1 MAYNLRLP
9 NGVLLKDIPDDVP
22 DEEVRRKVLEE
33 FPDLALKEKRTWGE
47 AGSDILAS
55 LGSGLGQAA
64 QFPDQLGRLITGER
78 PREASEVSPDET
90 PGLFKEGPG
99 AVLGA
104 YGKQLEDYGQAQK
117 SAILRAKEQARAEK
131 IQKAEGFTDEFITS
145 IKETAKDPALI
156 SSFFFE
162 QIPSLI
168 GSYGFG
174 MFTKGGAKLLMRNAT
189 EEALS
194 KYGVRGAVAG
204 NAVMQGTDVGSDTYE
219 QLYKQL
225 RAQGMPEEEA
235 HGVALGKGR
244 IAAIEAAAVSLAAT
258 KGLDKLGG
266 ASIERA
272 LMGRRVPG
280 QGFVKGLT
288 GEALSEGIEEG
299 GGAFA
304 KNYNIKDVIPET
316 DLMKGVGS
324 AAGLGALGGALLGGG
339 AGAISGGNLPNVP
352 AGTLLPPTQPPA
364 PPAQPPVVQPAQPQG
379 AMPPSMPMPPAAPA
393 APGVAAN
400 PNAPV
405 GPYSPIKLTPE
416 GTPERD
422 LAGVVPQGQL
432 ADPKQ
437 LVGPDR
443 PAGELPPQV
452 QGELPMG
459 GQGELFRGQAPQ
471 QPEQTPAQTPKAPA
485 PETIGGFL
493 RKVIDIAKADPSTSK
508 VMRGN
513 NSSTAKIVEERVQN
527 LITANPELDLA
538 AAMEQLYQQN
548 KLGQGRALSP
558 AQQELLDAAY
568 QRLTGLDI
576 EEGIRNRSFMA
587 APQGELFPGEGNA
600 EPPAATPNAPGE
612 APPDVGVPGQ
622 PQPPATP
629 QGTPG
634 GVGPRVVPGGVP
646 AGTPPTGT
654 GTQPIALD
662 PAVEWDRHRDP
673 AQPDYDQ
680 LSPEEQAAW
689 NKSVAAGRSTGTNF
703 AKVMKAHLDRKA
715 GEQGKSEA
723 EIKAAFTKHGQEMA
737 ADIESDIKGKTFSQV
752 LKFLSQ
758 SGPESNRQIAKA
770 LYNRAKELTKLG
782 YTFKFTV
789 PTSRAEILKVGGY
802 DPGVLGRVQPRGKYI
817 DISVAGKG
825 SGQPFGAQYRTTT
838 HESIHAVTASLVI
851 YGENNPTTDA
861 GKFVTELTRLS
872 KFVLKHLTDKKARGE
887 TLTRSEEK
895 VLSGSNALGNQ
906 GARGTRY
913 NQPHEMLAHGMT
925 SNFMQEVLESIPYKG
940 RRSVMSK
947 FVEAIRTVLGL
958 SPRTETAL
966 SQVIYLSEQLLNT
979 SLGPI
984 QSSTATRGPIQA
996 TAGPVNVP
1004 APGQPY
1010 TLPKLTKLQAPQTT
1024 AQQVKTVVGKVQKN
1038 WNDNDFWTR
1047 FRIAAVD
1054 PTSGLAQ
1061 TLKSLP
1067 VFQNGQLRA
1076 DMLIRSFNQVINL
1089 IKNGLQSGIPVVN
1102 NDGTIII
1109 QQDPANLARSQLVAD
1124 NLDKNAVVQG
1134 SGMTGR
1140 EFVGEVAR
1148 ILRGKE
1154 ILKIDAQRRAK
1165 AAQMLA
1171 VAKSKIQQAK
1181 QAKAA
1186 NAPLNVVMKLVNEAK
1201 AIRARYREDL
1211 HVNRERQV
1219 TQAHINWAEQQMQAV
1234 PEMQE
1239 VFDIWG
1245 KTTNSL
1251 IDLWENAGLL
1261 SPAQAAYYRSM
1272 KSYVPLYAAREDL
1285 APLKQEGY
1293 TGKAGGTKTVRE
1305 LEHLSGSELQ
1315 RNIWENMDK
1324 HYASMIAAAYQNQT
1338 RKVAVGQLKA
1348 LGAAKIAAKPTDPD
1362 VNLRYRDPTDPNAD
1376 ANGYVSVILD
1386 NPNDLAAFQIMNYEM
1401 GPLLKALS
1409 ATTQV
1414 LRTTALLNPMYW
1426 IKQLIRDPLHA
1437 TMVANSGI
1445 VTPFHAVAEYAK
1457 ILANNSA
1464 EAKFLASRGVIGQV
1478 DSTIDIHQFLKQ
1490 AGTQKLN
1497 QTVLDKMLHK
1507 VMQAHEASDA
1517 ATRVAIFKK
1526 ARDQGLKQGM
1536 SVDEANDYGA
1546 FRARESIN
1554 FSVHGNS
1561 KTLHALRHM
1570 IPFFS
1575 ASITSMDTL
1584 YRAATGYGLN
1594 PEEKAEAQRL
1604 FMSRAAIM
1612 VVLSTLYAMS
1622 LQDDDEY
1629 KKLPD
1634 NVKDNNWLMPNPWGT
1649 DGKSFIKVP
1658 VPFEVGFFFKTLPE
1672 ASVRYMSGTSTGKE
1686 YLHSVVD
1693 GIRHNLPG
1701 EGIIIP
1707 QGAKPILEAVTNYSF
1722 YSRRPIE
1729 GMSDQ
1734 ALPVASRGPNAG
1746 EAAKALS
1753 AMGLDKAGLSPA
1765 MIDHL
1770 TQAYFAEL
1778 GTFTMGVASSM
1789 IAEANGKVPPTKNI
1803 EEQPFFKSFMTNPN
1817 TSSAAT
1823 DFYEITHT
1831 SQEVVNQF
1839 NRLVSQGRKEEAQTY
1854 MADEENKKRYAA
1866 APVLRNLQ
1874 NQMNLIRKRVNY
1886 LKAQNDMDPDARQA
1900 QINKLMDQYDQVAKK
1915 GYLVLEK
1922 AGIER

>member
-1 MAYNLRLP
+1 
-9 NGVLLKDIPDDVP
+9 
-22 DEEVRRKVLEE
+22 
-33 FPDLALKEKRTWGE
+33 
-47 AGSDILAS
+47 
-55 LGSGLGQAA
+55 
-64 QFPDQLGRLITGER
+64 
-78 PREASEVSPDET
+78 
-90 PGLFKEGPG
+90 
-99 AVLGA
+99 
-104 YGKQLEDYGQAQK
+104 
-117 SAILRAKEQARAEK
+117 
-131 IQKAEGFTDEFITS
+131 
-145 IKETAKDPALI
+145 
-156 SSFFFE
+156 
-162 QIPSLI
+162 
-168 GSYGFG
+168 
-174 MFTKGGAKLLMRNAT
+174 
-189 EEALS
+189 
-194 KYGVRGAVAG
+194 
-204 NAVMQGTDVGSDTYE
+204 
-219 QLYKQL
+219 
-225 RAQGMPEEEA
+225 
-235 HGVALGKGR
+235 
-244 IAAIEAAAVSLAAT
+244 
-258 KGLDKLGG
+258 
-266 ASIERA
+266 
-272 LMGRRVPG
+272 
-280 QGFVKGLT
+280 
-288 GEALSEGIEEG
+288 
-299 GGAFA
+299 
-304 KNYNIKDVIPET
+304 
-316 DLMKGVGS
+316 
-324 AAGLGALGGALLGGG
+324 
-339 AGAISGGNLPNVP
+339 
-352 AGTLLPPTQPPA
+352 
-364 PPAQPPVVQPAQPQG
+364 
-379 AMPPSMPMPPAAPA
+379 
-393 APGVAAN
+393 
-400 PNAPV
+400 
-405 GPYSPIKLTPE
+405 
-416 GTPERD
+416 
-422 LAGVVPQGQL
+422 
-432 ADPKQ
+432 
-437 LVGPDR
+437 
-443 PAGELPPQV
+443 
-452 QGELPMG
+452 
-459 GQGELFRGQAPQ
+459 
-471 QPEQTPAQTPKAPA
+471 
-485 PETIGGFL
+485 
-493 RKVIDIAKADPSTSK
+493 
-508 VMRGN
+508 
-513 NSSTAKIVEERVQN
+513 
-527 LITANPELDLA
+527 
-538 AAMEQLYQQN
+538 
-548 KLGQGRALSP
+548 
-558 AQQELLDAAY
+558 
-568 QRLTGLDI
+568 
-576 EEGIRNRSFMA
+576 
-587 APQGELFPGEGNA
+587 
-600 EPPAATPNAPGE
+600 
-612 APPDVGVPGQ
+612 
-622 PQPPATP
+622 
-629 QGTPG
+629 
-634 GVGPRVVPGGVP
+634 
-646 AGTPPTGT
+646 
-654 GTQPIALD
+654 
-662 PAVEWDRHRDP
+662 
-673 AQPDYDQ
+673 
-680 LSPEEQAAW
+680 
-689 NKSVAAGRSTGTNF
+689 
-703 AKVMKAHLDRKA
+703 
-715 GEQGKSEA
+715 
-723 EIKAAFTKHGQEMA
+723 
-737 ADIESDIKGKTFSQV
+737 
-752 LKFLSQ
+752 
-758 SGPESNRQIAKA
+758 
-770 LYNRAKELTKLG
+770 
-782 YTFKFTV
+782 
-789 PTSRAEILKVGGY
+789 
-802 DPGVLGRVQPRGKYI
+802 
-817 DISVAGKG
+817 
-825 SGQPFGAQYRTTT
+825 
-838 HESIHAVTASLVI
+838 
-851 YGENNPTTDA
+851 
-861 GKFVTELTRLS
+861 
-872 KFVLKHLTDKKARGE
+872 
-887 TLTRSEEK
+887 
-895 VLSGSNALGNQ
+895 
-906 GARGTRY
+906 
-913 NQPHEMLAHGMT
+913 
-925 SNFMQEVLESIPYKG
+925 
-940 RRSVMSK
+940 
-947 FVEAIRTVLGL
+947 
-958 SPRTETAL
+958 
-966 SQVIYLSEQLLNT
+966 
-979 SLGPI
+979 
-984 QSSTATRGPIQA
+984 
-996 TAGPVNVP
+996 
-1004 APGQPY
+1004 
-1010 TLPKLTKLQAPQTT
+1010 
-1024 AQQVKTVVGKVQKN
+1024 
-1038 WNDNDFWTR
+1038 
-1047 FRIAAVD
+1047 
-1054 PTSGLAQ
+1054 
-1061 TLKSLP
+1061 
-1067 VFQNGQLRA
+1067 
-1076 DMLIRSFNQVINL
+1076 
-1089 IKNGLQSGIPVVN
+1089 
-1102 NDGTIII
+1102 
-1109 QQDPANLARSQLVAD
+1109 
-1124 NLDKNAVVQG
+1124 
-1134 SGMTGR
+1134 MTGR

>member
-47 AGSDILAS
+47 AGSDTLAS
-55 LGSGLGQAA
+55 LGSGLGQLG
-64 QFPDQLGRLITGER
+64 QFPDQLTRLLTGAKA
-78 PREASEVSPDET
+78 REASETTADET
-90 PGLFKEGPG
+90 PGLFKEGPAG
-99 AVLGA
+99 VLGA
-104 YGKQLEDYGQAQK
+104 YGKQLEDYSQAQK
-117 SAILRAKEQARAEK
+117 TPILRAKEQARAEK
-131 IQKAEGFTDEFITS
+131 IQKAEGFTDEFLTS

-162 QIPSLI
+162 QVPNLI

-174 MFTKGGAKLLMRNAT
+174 ALTKGGAKLLMRNAT
-189 EEALS
+189 EEALA
-194 KYGVRGAVAG
+194 KYGVRGSVAG
-204 NAVMQGTDVGSDTYE
+204 GAVMQGTDVGSDTYE

-225 RAQGMPEEEA
+225 RAQGMSEEEA
-235 HGVALGKGR
+235 HGIALGKGR
-244 IAAIEAAAVSLAAT
+244 IAAIEAAAISLAAT

-272 LMGRRVPG
+272 LMGRKLPG

-299 GGAFA
+299 GGALA
-304 KNYNIKDVIPET
+304 KNYNIKDVLPET

-339 AGAISGGNLPNVP
+339 AGALGGHGAVPNVP
-352 AGTLLPPTQPPA
+352 PGTLLPPVNPPA
-364 PPAQPPVVQPAQPQG
+364 PPVQPPAQPQG
-379 AMPPSMPMPPAAPA
+379 AMPPSTPIPPA

-443 PAGELPPQV
+443 PSAELPPQV

-471 QPEQTPAQTPKAPA
+471 QPEQTPTQTPKAPV
-485 PETIGGFL
+485 PETIDKFL
-493 RKVIDIAKADPSTSK
+493 QKVIDIAKADPSTSK

-513 NSSTAKIVEERVQN
+513 NSSTAKIVGERVQN
-527 LITANPELDLA
+527 LISANPELDLA

-576 EEGIRNRSFMA
+576 EEGIKNRSFMA
-587 APQGELFPGEGNA
+587 APQGELFPGEANG
-600 EPPAATPNAPGE
+600 PPPQSPPNAPGE
-612 APPDVGVPGQ
+612 TPPNVGVPNE

-634 GVGPRVVPGGVP
+634 GVGPGVVPGGVP
-646 AGTPPTGT
+646 TGTPPTGT
-654 GTQPIALD
+654 GTKPAALD

-689 NKSVAAGRSTGTNF
+689 NKSVAAGRGTGTNF

-715 GEQGKSEA
+715 AEQGKSADEL
-723 EIKAAFTKHGQEMA
+723 KAAFAKYGQEMSV
-737 ADIESDIKGKTFSQV
+737 DIEADIKGKTFSQV

-758 SGPESNRQIAKA
+758 NGPEANQQIAKA

-789 PTSRAEILKVGGY
+789 PTSPAEVRAVGGY
-802 DPGVLGRVQPRGKYI
+802 DGSGVLGRVQPRYKHM

-825 SGQPFGAQYRTTT
+825 SGQPFGGQYRTTT

-861 GKFVTELTRLS
+861 GKFVTELTKLS
-872 KFVLKHLTDKKARGE
+872 KFVLKHLTDKQTRGE
-887 TLTRSEEK
+887 TLTRSEAK
-895 VLSGSNALGNQ
+895 VLSGSNALGN
-906 GARGTRY
+906 GSGRSRY
-913 NQPHEMLAHGMT
+913 NQAHEMLAHGMT

-940 RRSVMSK
+940 RRSVMSQ
-947 FVEAIRTVLGL
+947 FVDSIRRALGL
-958 SPRTETAL
+958 SPKTETAL
-966 SQVIYLSEQLLNT
+966 SQVIYLTEQLLNT
-979 SLGPI
+979 SLTPI
-984 QSSTATRGPIQA
+984 QTSTSTRGPISA
-996 TAGPVNVP
+996 TTGPVNVP

-1024 AQQVKTVVGKVQKN
+1024 GQQIKTVVGKVQKN

-1076 DMLIRSFNQVINL
+1076 DMLVRSFSQVINL

-1102 NDGTIII
+1102 RDGTIII

-1124 NLDKNAVVQG
+1124 KLDKNAVVQG

-1154 ILKIDAQRRAK
+1154 ILKLDAQRRAK
-1165 AAQMLA
+1165 AAQMMA
-1171 VAKSKIQQAK
+1171 VARSKIQQAK

-1261 SPAQAAYYRSM
+1261 SPAQAAYYRSI

-1338 RKVAVGQLKA
+1338 RKVAVDQLKG

-1376 ANGYVSVILD
+1376 PNGYVSVILD

-1401 GPLLKALS
+1401 GPLLKAMS

-1437 TMVANSGI
+1437 TLVANSGI
-1445 VTPFHAVAEYAK
+1445 VTPFHAVSEYAK

-1464 EAKFLASRGVIGQV
+1464 EAKFLASRGIIGQV

-1497 QTVLDKMLHK
+1497 QTVLDKMMHK

-1554 FSVHGNS
+1554 FAVHGNS

-1594 PEEKAEAQRL
+1594 PKEKAEAQRL
-1604 FMSRAAIM
+1604 FISRAAIM
-1612 VVLSTLYAMS
+1612 AVLSTLYAMS

-1672 ASVRYMSGTSTGKE
+1672 ASIRYMYGTSTGKE
-1686 YLHSVVD
+1686 YLASVVD

-1707 QGAKPILEAVTNYSF
+1707 QAAKPIVEAVTNYSF

-1734 ALPVASRGPNAG
+1734 ALPVASRGPNAS
-1746 EAAKALS
+1746 ETAKALS
-1753 AMGLDKAGLSPA
+1753 AAGLDKAGLSPA

-1778 GTFTMGVASSM
+1778 GTFTMGVSSSM

-1817 TSSAAT
+1817 TSSAAK

-1839 NRLVSQGRKEEAQTY
+1839 NRLVSQGRKEEAQAY
-1854 MADEENKKRYAA
+1854 AADEENKKLYAA

-1886 LKAQNDMDPDARQA
+1886 LKEQNAGDPDARQA
-1900 QINKLMDQYDQVAKK
+1900 EINKLMDRYDQVAKK

>member
-1 MAYNLRLP
+1 MPYNLRLP
-9 NGVLLKDIPDDVP
+9 NGVVLKDIPDDVS
-22 DEEVRRKVLEE
+22 DDDVRKKVLEE
-33 FPDLALKEKRTWGE
+33 FPDIALKEKRTWGE
-47 AGSDILAS
+47 AGIDTLAS
-55 LGSGLGQAA
+55 LGSGIGQLA
-64 QFPDQLGRLITGER
+64 QFPDQFGRLITGAK
-78 PREASEVSPDET
+78 PREALETTPDET
-90 PGLFKEGPG
+90 PGLFKEGP
-99 AVLGA
+99 AALLGA
-104 YGKQLEDYGQAQK
+104 YGKQFEDYSQGQK
-117 SAILRAKEQARAEK
+117 TAILRAKEQARAEK
-131 IQKAEGFTDEFITS
+131 IQKAEGFTDEFLTS

-162 QIPSLI
+162 QIPNLI
-168 GSYGFG
+168 GSGGFG

-189 EEALS
+189 EEALA

-204 NAVMQGTDVGSDTYE
+204 GAIMQGTDVGSDTYE

-225 RAQGMPEEEA
+225 RKQGTPEEEA
-235 HGVALGKGR
+235 HGIALAKGR
-244 IAAIEAAAVSLAAT
+244 VAAIEAAAISLAAT
-258 KGLDKLGG
+258 KLPGG
-266 ASIERA
+266 SSIERA
-272 LMGRRVPG
+272 LVGRKLPG
-280 QGFVKGLT
+280 QGFVKGLA

-299 GGAFA
+299 GGALA
-304 KNYNIKDVIPET
+304 KNYNVQQVFPET
-316 DLMKGVGS
+316 SLMKGVGS

-339 AGAISGGNLPNVP
+339 AGALGGGNLPSVP
-352 AGTLLPPTQPPA
+352 AGTLLPPVNPPTPPA
-364 PPAQPPVVQPAQPQG
+364 VQPPAQPQG
-379 AMPPSMPMPPAAPA
+379 AMPPQPMPPGVPGGAASPS
-393 APGVAAN
+393 
-400 PNAPV
+400 APV
-405 GPYSPIKLTPE
+405 GPYTPLKLTPE

-422 LAGVVPQGQL
+422 LAGVVPQGQ
-432 ADPKQ
+432 AVNRKEMI
-437 LVGPDR
+437 GPDR

-452 QGELPMG
+452 QGELPLG

-471 QPEQTPAQTPKAPA
+471 QPAQTPTQLPKVSA
-485 PETIGGFL
+485 PESIGGFL

-513 NSSTAKIVEERVQN
+513 NSSTAKIVEERLQN
-527 LITANPELDLA
+527 LINANPDLDHA
-538 AAMEQLYQQN
+538 TAMEQLYQQN

-600 EPPAATPNAPGE
+600 EPPATPPNAPGE
-612 APPDVGVPGQ
+612 APPDVGVSGQ

-634 GVGPRVVPGGVP
+634 GVGPGVVPGGVP

-654 GTQPIALD
+654 GTQPTALD

-673 AQPDYDQ
+673 AQPDYNQ
-680 LSPEEQAAW
+680 LSPEEKTAW
-689 NKSVAAGRSTGTNF
+689 DKSVAAGRSTGTNF
-703 AKVMKAHLDRKA
+703 TKVMQKHLDRKA
-715 GEQGKSEA
+715 AEQGKSAA
-723 EIKAAFTKHGQEMA
+723 EIKAAFDKHGQEMK
-737 ADIESDIKGKTFSQV
+737 ADIEADISGKTFSQV
-752 LKFLSQ
+752 LKFLTQ
-758 SGPESNRQIAKA
+758 NGPEANRQIAKA
-770 LYNRAKELTKLG
+770 LTARAKELSKLG
-782 YTFKFTV
+782 YTFKFSV
-789 PTSRAEILKVGGY
+789 PKSPTEVNRVGGY
-802 DPGVLGRVQPRGKYI
+802 SGSGVLGRVLPGQYPNYKHM
-817 DISVAGKG
+817 DISVAGRG
-825 SGQPFGAQYRTTT
+825 SGQPFGATYRTTT

-851 YGENNPTTDA
+851 YGEKNPTTEA
-861 GKFVTELTRLS
+861 GKLTAELEKLS
-872 KFVLKHLTDKKARGE
+872 KFVLKHLTDKQARGE
-887 TLTRSEEK
+887 TLTRSEQK
-895 VLSGSNALGNQ
+895 VLSGSNALGNTY
-906 GARGTRY
+906 GRGRY
-913 NQPHEMLAHGMT
+913 NQAHEMLAHGMT

-940 RRSVMSK
+940 RRSVMSQ
-947 FVEAIRTVLGL
+947 FVEALRKALGL
-958 SPRTETAL
+958 SPKTETAL
-966 SQVIYLSEQLLNT
+966 SQVIFLTDQMLNT
-979 SLGPI
+979 SLTPIQGSTSKQGPI
-984 QSSTATRGPIQA
+984 SAT
-996 TAGPVNVP
+996 TGPVNVP

-1024 AQQVKTVVGKVQKN
+1024 GQQVKTVVGKVQKN

-1061 TLKSLP
+1061 TLSSMP

-1124 NLDKNAVVQG
+1124 KLDKNAVVQG

-1154 ILKIDAQRRAK
+1154 ILAIDAQRRAK
-1165 AAQMLA
+1165 AAQMMA

-1186 NAPLNVVMKLVNEAK
+1186 NAPLNEIMKLVNEAK

-1219 TQAHINWAEQQMQAV
+1219 TQAHMNWAQQQMQAV
-1234 PEMQE
+1234 PEMKE

-1245 KTTNSL
+1245 KTNNSL
-1251 IDLWENAGLL
+1251 IDLWESAGLL

-1305 LEHLSGSELQ
+1305 LEHLSGSDLQ

-1324 HYASMIAAAYQNQT
+1324 HYASMVAAAYQNQT

-1348 LGAAKIAAKPTDPD
+1348 LGAARIASKPTDPD
-1362 VNLRYRDPTDPNAD
+1362 VNLRYRDPTNPDAD

-1401 GPLLKALS
+1401 GPLLKGLS

-1437 TMVANSGI
+1437 TLVANSGI

-1497 QTVLDKMLHK
+1497 PSVLDKMMHK

-1526 ARDQGLKQGM
+1526 SRDQGLKQGM

-1594 PEEKAEAQRL
+1594 PQEKAEAQRL
-1604 FMSRAAIM
+1604 FISRAAVM

-1622 LQDDDEY
+1622 LQDDEEY

-1649 DGKSFIKVP
+1649 DGKSFIKVA

-1686 YLHSVVD
+1686 YLRSVVD

-1701 EGIIIP
+1701 EGILIP
-1707 QGAKPILEAVTNYSF
+1707 QGAKPILEAATNYSF

-1765 MIDHL
+1765 MIEHL

-1778 GTFTMGVASSM
+1778 GTFTMGVSSSM
-1789 IAEANGKVPPTKNI
+1789 IAAANGKTPPTKNI

-1817 TSSAAT
+1817 TSNAAT

-1839 NRLVSQGRKEEAQTY
+1839 NRYVSQGRKEEAQNF
-1854 MADEENKKRYAA
+1854 MADEENKKLFAA

-1886 LKAQNDMDPDARQA
+1886 LKEQNAGDPDARQA
-1900 QINKLMDQYDQVAKK
+1900 QINELMTRYDAVAKK